1 MLLLIFIYRN
11 AYKNKILLH
20 VKNKELLA
28 LQFVYD
34 DLSHPDLACRTSN
47 VPILFDGKN
56 IFEKIVVN
64 VYCETECLKH

>member
-1 MLLLIFIYRN
+1 M
-11 AYKNKILLH
+11 
-20 VKNKELLA
+20 KNKELLA